1 MSESEFSEF
10 GFYMHLTKGCFFIP
24 YIAPKSFINALFRR
38 IDDSAC
44 WPIRGRFNA
53 TERAIRR
60 LRRMGAFMGKEYDPV
75 SYTLALD
82 NEISFI
88 VNNAA

>member
-1 MSESEFSEF
+1 MTEIKFSEF
-10 GFYMHLTKGCFFIP
+10 GFHVYLTNGRFLIP
-24 YIAPKSFINALFRR
+24 YTAPKSFINALYRR
-38 IDDSAC
+38 SDDSAC
-44 WPIRGRFNA
+44 WPIRGHFNA

-60 LRRMGAFMGKEYDPV
+60 LRRMGAFVGEEYDPV

-88 VNNAA
+88 VNNTA

>member
-1 MSESEFSEF
+1 MTEIKFSEF
-10 GFYMHLTKGCFFIP
+10 GFHVYLTNGRFLIP
-24 YIAPKSFINALFRR
+24 YTAPKSFINALYRR
-38 IDDSAC
+38 SDDSAC

-60 LRRMGAFMGKEYDPV
+60 LRRMGAFVGEEYDPV

-88 VNNAA
+88 VNNTA

>member
-1 MSESEFSEF
+1 MSEIEFSEF
-10 GFYMHLTKGCFFIP
+10 GFYIHLTKGRFLIP
-24 YIAPKSFINALFRR
+24 YTAPKSFINALFRR
-38 IDDSAC
+38 TDDSTG
-44 WPIRGRFNA
+44 WPIRGNFNA

-60 LRRMGAFMGKEYDPV
+60 LRRMGAFVGKEYDPV

>member
-1 MSESEFSEF
+1 MTEIKFSEF
-10 GFYMHLTKGCFFIP
+10 GFHVYLTNAHFLIP
-24 YIAPKSFINALFRR
+24 YTAPKSFINALFRR
-38 IDDSAC
+38 NDDSAC
-44 WPIRGRFNA
+44 WPIRGNFNA

-60 LRRMGAFMGKEYDPV
+60 LRRMGAFVGEEYDPV

>member
-1 MSESEFSEF
+1 MTEIEFSEF
-10 GFYMHLTKGCFFIP
+10 SFHVYLTNAHCLIP
-24 YIAPKSFINALFRR
+24 YTAPKSFINALFRR
-38 IDDSAC
+38 TDDSAC

-60 LRRMGAFMGKEYDPV
+60 LRRMGAFMGKEYDPI
-75 SYTLALD
+75 SYTLALN

-88 VNNAA
+88 VNNAT